1 MNITNT
7 LVITIPVIV
16 EPIVEEVV
24 EPTVEEVIEP
34 TVEEVIEP
42 TSYATVYW
50 TLVDGAWTYMD
61 TYYYD
66 EAGWNSTT
74 PADLQ
79 DRQVTQYVA
88 WREYCQSPVTDISDI
103 TSTTI
108 EEVI

>member
-24 EPTVEEVIEP
+24 EPI
-34 TVEEVIEP
+34 VEEVIEP

-50 TLVDGAWTYMD
+50 TLVDGEWTYMD

-66 EAGWNSTT
+66 ESGWNNTT

-88 WREYCQSPVTDISDI
+88 WREYCQSPVTELSEI
-103 TSTTI
+103 TSTTV
-108 EEVI
+108 EEIV